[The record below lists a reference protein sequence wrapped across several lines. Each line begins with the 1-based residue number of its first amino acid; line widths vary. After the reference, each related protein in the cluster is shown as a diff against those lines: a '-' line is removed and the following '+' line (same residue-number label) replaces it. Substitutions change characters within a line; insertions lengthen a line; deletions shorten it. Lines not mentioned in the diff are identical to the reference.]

1 MKITDVKTEVVH
13 IPLKKPF
20 RIAFAVQD
28 HSVNVLVKIMTDD
41 GLWGIGEAA
50 PFEPVTGENAGTVL
64 EVLKLFR
71 QGLIGRDALDIEGA
85 HRMMDGLIAGNTAA
99 KAAVDIALYDLR
111 GKAMGQP
118 LYKVLGGGKNQFVTD
133 MTVGI
138 ADPDIRAL
146 HPAFGRFETRA
157 FCYIYRRDLSGNKN
171 FAVFLIYGKDRPHY
185 RSHLFA
191 IFHDLA
197 LKVLGIVYA
206 DLCKIGF
213 FVQAKY

>member
-85 HRMMDGLIAGNTAA
+85 QPHDGRPDRRQQPPPRPRWTLHCTTCAARRWASRCTRCWAAA
-99 KAAVDIALYDLR
+99 KTNSS
-111 GKAMGQP
+111 P
-118 LYKVLGGGKNQFVTD
+118 D

-138 ADPDIRAL
+138 DTPEAMAAEAARAGRE
-146 HPAFGRFETRA
+146 GRFSA
-157 FCYIYRRDLSGNKN
+157 C
-171 FAVFLIYGKDRPHY
+171 
-185 RSHLFA
+185 
-191 IFHDLA
+191 
-197 LKVLGIVYA
+197 
-206 DLCKIGF
+206 
-213 FVQAKY
+213 